1 MPLPWM
7 SQQASVAFQNSS
19 PAESLDPSGWTYR
32 KPILSARVGARSS
45 GQQRLR
51 QSCMHAGASP
61 AVSSHR
67 CGDRRRSPRP
77 FLCAAEVPLRAC
89 SAALL
94 LPHAASPTVR
104 IIPSRRAE
112 ILVSRVQGRLAIPS
126 PPLRRRIFGMANVR
140 MGSRRRYG
148 PRQPADFKG
157 RPSVR
162 HRPRFRSVRS
172 CSDVG
177 PSPRRCGLVVRLG
190 PHPGT
195 PPPTD
200 LAIRYVVQSGPAKLL
215 RSCRPS
221 RPAARGP

>member
-1 MPLPWM
+1 
-7 SQQASVAFQNSS
+7 VVNNVCVS
-19 PAESLDPSGWTYR
+19 PVCMQEHHQRQVHTAAVIGGGRPV
-32 KPILSARVGARSS
+32 RVYVPPRY
-45 GQQRLR
+45 
-51 QSCMHAGASP
+51 P
-61 AVSSHR
+61 
-67 CGDRRRSPRP
+67 CG
-77 FLCAAEVPLRAC
+77 AC

-112 ILVSRVQGRLAIPS
+112 ILVSRVQGRLSIPS

-172 CSDVG
+172 CSDAG
-177 PSPRRCGLVVRLG
+177 PSPRRCGLVVRRG

-200 LAIRYVVQSGPAKLL
+200 LAIRPVVQSGPAKLL